1 MVFTL
6 VLVIW
11 VCRLLDGNVSSRPA
25 ELVKDGDLIFLIR
38 RMLRLRGL
46 DTIRITNVKGH
57 ADGAVVRAGGVRE
70 LER

>member
-6 VLVIW
+6 VLIVW

-25 ELVKDGDLIFLIR
+25 ELVKDGDLVLLFR
-38 RMLRLRGL
+38 RMLRFKGL
-46 DTIRITNVKGH
+46 DTVRITNVKGH
-57 ADGAVVRAGGVRE
+57 ADEAMVRAGGVRE